1 MVSVQSIGAIIF
13 LSLFATI
20 GGFLSYNF
28 ALTRTT
34 ASKASVFING
44 IPVVTAV
51 GAWLIL
57 SERLSWLQ
65 IIGGIIVLSAVFIT
79 STSNI
84 AKNTAEK
91 KRLQLLD

>member
-1 MVSVQSIGAIIF
+1 
-13 LSLFATI
+13 
-20 GGFLSYNF
+20 
-28 ALTRTT
+28 
-34 ASKASVFING
+34 
-44 IPVVTAV
+44 
-51 GAWLIL
+51 L